1 MPDYSLYEDYINRLI
16 DSGKKAIHYID
27 YLKFSI
33 GFSTRGCFRRC
44 KFCVNQ
50 HYSQVN
56 VHSPIK
62 EFYDPSRPFIYLWDD
77 NFLGLGLSTRKI
89 DRKNGIKEPWEKILD
104 QLDETKKPF
113 QFRQGL
119 DLRLMDEKIAER
131 LLSSKYYG
139 DYIFAFD
146 HLKDKAIIEKNL
158 SIWRKYS
165 GTKIPKLY
173 VLCGF
178 DSQDEKDIAGTFER
192 IKVLMKYGSL
202 PYIMRFEKYKD
213 SKYKGIYTQ
222 LARWCNQPQFLKKK
236 SFRQFCEANQ
246 DYHKGKGICSAYKVM
261 IDFEKDFPE
270 IAREYF
276 DLRWDQLN
284 MYL

>member
-1 MPDYSLYEDYINRLI
+1 
-16 DSGKKAIHYID
+16 
-27 YLKFSI
+27 
-33 GFSTRGCFRRC
+33 
-44 KFCVNQ
+44 
-50 HYSQVN
+50 
-56 VHSPIK
+56 
-62 EFYDPSRPFIYLWDD
+62 
-77 NFLGLGLSTRKI
+77 
-89 DRKNGIKEPWEKILD
+89 
-104 QLDETKKPF
+104 
-113 QFRQGL
+113 
-119 DLRLMDEKIAER
+119 MDEKIAER

-213 SKYKGIYTQ
+213 SKYKGEKR
-222 LARWCNQPQFLKKK
+222 LSSFLPFIVGFGG
-236 SFRQFCEANQ
+236 FRRTV
-246 DYHKGKGICSAYKVM
+246 KV
-261 IDFEKDFPE
+261 
-270 IAREYF
+270 
-276 DLRWDQLN
+276 LGLS
-284 MYL
+284 